1 MRLHPLFWLLLLAPL
16 AAACGATP
24 PLEAVRATP
33 DGVTFAYG
41 DGRADDAARQ
51 ASLYCANLGR
61 SAHLRE
67 VTQDG
72 GADLLA
78 VFDCR

>member
-1 MRLHPLFWLLLLAPL
+1 LSLRHFFLLLLLAPL
-16 AAACGATP
+16 AACGAAP

-33 DGVTFAYG
+33 DEVTFAYG

-61 SAHLRE
+61 AAALRNLTR
-67 VTQDG
+67 VS
-72 GADLLA
+72 GADTLA